1 MFDFLKAEL
10 SGFKNVLFGYFA
22 YINQYGR
29 DDYDMRIPVF
39 FKQFAEFYYST
50 RLGPPL
56 VSSPLEASHM
66 QQIAWKYI
74 EMFTPSRGW
83 NLLVV
88 LEGMMTAEGI
98 DFESADLDISA
109 LRKVLKK
116 FPPIPEDIL
125 GF

>member
-1 MFDFLKAEL
+1 MFDFLKAEV
-10 SGFKNVLFGYFA
+10 SGFKNVLHGYFA

-29 DDYDMRIPVF
+29 SHSDMQNSAF
-39 FKQFAEFYYST
+39 FRQFAEYYYSV

-56 VSSPLEASHM
+56 VSSSLDAASM
-66 QQIAWKYI
+66 QQIAWRTL
-74 EMFTPSRGW
+74 ERLTPSRGW

-88 LEGMMTAEGI
+88 LEGMMLAEGI

-109 LRKVLKK
+109 LRKALKK
-116 FPPIPEDIL
+116 FQPIPDVIL